1 MKGRICFVLLPVM
14 AVFSVLLSA
23 ACTFG
28 FNSNRQDN
36 ITVYLWDSRL
46 LDNYAPYIQSHFPD
60 DDIQFAVGNNDLDFY
75 QFLKDNGRL
84 PDIITN
90 RRFSLHDAK
99 GLQDQLM
106 DLSGTEAAAS
116 FYDTYLDDYRNS
128 DGTVN
133 WLPLCGE
140 VDGIIANRA
149 LFDRYGIPLPTDY
162 DSFVSACRQFEKYG
176 IRGFISDFTYDYTC
190 MELLQGVSIPE
201 LLSFKGKMWRASY
214 ESPDVTDKDLDEKV
228 WPGVFRN
235 MEKFIADTG
244 LTYEDAQTG
253 YDEVYEMFR
262 QGEAAMIRGTGEIA
276 IDYDDDSNG
285 VDCVMLPYFGKDG
298 ESWLL
303 TYPSFHVALNKDL
316 EKDPER
322 RELAASILKLMISEE
337 GQNALAEK
345 HDVIPYVKDVDL
357 ELSEVLDN
365 LVPYIRAN
373 HLYIRL
379 ASNEFFE
386 ASRDVVQK
394 MITGEY
400 NAGAA
405 YEEFN
410 RQIRGEDRQDD
421 TEAAS
426 FDEAFEYVF
435 SPQGGNPASSA
446 IANSLRQMLDAD
458 VLISPYYNFT
468 GPVIDTGYSEKMLG
482 YMIMPNDCR
491 SYLGEMTGGE
501 LRKLVKAAVSGYEDG
516 LKPLNKACL
525 PVFSGIS
532 VKVKETGNREFEAE
546 DIVTNRGALNEKE
559 VYTVAYIDNQK
570 YYLQMAHEVFGN
582 DGTGVFQL
590 QDEYVRDAWT
600 GYIREGNGIEEP
612 SGYITLQ

>member
-60 DDIQFAVGNNDLDFY
+60 
-75 QFLKDNGRL
+75 
-84 PDIITN
+84 IITN

-116 FYDTYLDDYRNS
+116 
-128 DGTVN
+128 
-133 WLPLCGE
+133 
-140 VDGIIANRA
+140 I
-149 LFDRYGIPLPTDY
+149 
-162 DSFVSACRQFEKYG
+162 
-176 IRGFISDFTYDYTC
+176 
-190 MELLQGVSIPE
+190 
-201 LLSFKGKMWRASY
+201 
-214 ESPDVTDKDLDEKV
+214 
-228 WPGVFRN
+228 
-235 MEKFIADTG
+235 
-244 LTYEDAQTG
+244 
-253 YDEVYEMFR
+253 
-262 QGEAAMIRGTGEIA
+262 
-276 IDYDDDSNG
+276 
-285 VDCVMLPYFGKDG
+285 
-298 ESWLL
+298 
-303 TYPSFHVALNKDL
+303 L
-316 EKDPER
+316 E
-322 RELAASILKLMISEE
+322 LMISEE

-345 HDVIPYVKDVDL
+345 HDVIPYAKDVDL

-373 HLYIRL
+373 HMYIRL
-379 ASNEFFE
+379 ASNEFFA

-394 MITGEY
+394 MITGQY
-400 NAGAA
+400 DAKAA
-405 YEEFN
+405 CDEFN

-426 FDEAFEYVF
+426 FGKAFEYVF

-468 GPVIDTGYSEKMLG
+468 GPVIDTGYSEKMLE

-491 SYLGEMTGGE
+491 SYVGKMTGRE

-532 VKVKETGNREFEAE
+532 VKVKETGDREFEAE

-590 QDEYVRDAWT
+590 QNEYLRDAWK
-600 GYIREGNGIEEP
+600 GYIRGGNGIEEP
-612 SGYITLQ
+612 SEYITLQ